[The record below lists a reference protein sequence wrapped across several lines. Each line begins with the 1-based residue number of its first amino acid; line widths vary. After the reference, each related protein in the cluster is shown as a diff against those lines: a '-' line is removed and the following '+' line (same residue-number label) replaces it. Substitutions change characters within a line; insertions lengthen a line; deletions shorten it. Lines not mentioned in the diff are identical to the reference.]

1 MTPSFLPEPLD
12 AVIFDM
18 DGTLLD
24 TERLHHV
31 AMDMAARAL
40 GHEIGDDL
48 FARLV
53 GVHRDRNR
61 LVLAEHLGAAF
72 PLDAFYA
79 DADRLFV
86 ERAKD
91 GIGLR
96 PGVVDLLDH
105 LRANGVPCAIATS
118 TASPDAEQA
127 LTTAGLIG
135 HFDVVVTRSDVA
147 NPKPAPDPYL
157 LAAQRLGVRPAH
169 CLAVEDSPNGIRAA
183 AAAGMAT
190 VMVPDLL
197 PATDE
202 TRALTVATLE
212 SLTGIL
218 DALIARG

>member
-24 TERLHHV
+24 TERLHHS
-31 AMDMAARAL
+31 AMAAAARGL
-40 GHEIGDDL
+40 GAEIDATL

-53 GVHRDRNR
+53 GVHRDVNR
-61 LVLAEHLGAAF
+61 VTLAAHMGDAFPIDRFYAEADAGFDVLA
-72 PLDAFYA
+72 A
-79 DADRLFV
+79 DGV
-86 ERAKD
+86 P
-91 GIGLR
+91 LR
-96 PGVVDLLDH
+96 PGVVVLLDH
-105 LRANGVPCAIATS
+105 LRDRGVPIAIATS
-118 TASPDAEQA
+118 TASPHAEAA
-127 LTTAGLIG
+127 LLRAGLAG

-157 LAAQRLGVRPAH
+157 LAAARLGVRPAH

-197 PATDE
+197 PATAE

-212 SLTGIL
+212 SLTEIL

>member
-1 MTPSFLPEPLD
+1 
-12 AVIFDM
+12 
-18 DGTLLD
+18 
-24 TERLHHV
+24 
-31 AMDMAARAL
+31 
-40 GHEIGDDL
+40 
-48 FARLV
+48 
-53 GVHRDRNR
+53 
-61 LVLAEHLGAAF
+61 
-72 PLDAFYA
+72 
-79 DADRLFV
+79 
-86 ERAKD
+86 
-91 GIGLR
+91 LR

-157 LAAQRLGVRPAH
+157 LAAKRLGVRPAH